1 MIITLLSDF
10 GNGDFLPGIAKGILL
25 KEMPGARIVDLS
37 HDISP
42 HHLLQGCYFLKSSL
56 PYFPEKTVHLSLID
70 WFVQNVENYLLAVVE
85 GQVVISA
92 DNGLLPLAFG
102 RKAEAVYALAI
113 QGRNFTEWLNGIAR
127 FLKSWQEEDYSRQ
140 GLSPTKARES
150 SLPFEPYIEDNS
162 IACQII
168 HVDRFGNVVL
178 NLQQSMFEAER
189 KGRSFSINFS
199 RHNALEQISQHYSDV
214 PEGEK
219 LCLFNAG
226 GFMEIAVNHGSA
238 AQLFGLSLTRQEQLV
253 YNKIKIVFS

>member
-10 GNGDFLPGIAKGILL
+10 GSGDFLPGIAKGILL
-25 KEMPGARIVDLS
+25 KALPEATIVDLS
-37 HDISP
+37 HDIMP

-70 WFVQNVENYLLAVVE
+70 LFVKSAQNYLLAVVD
-85 GQVVISA
+85 GQFIISA
-92 DNGLLPLAFG
+92 DNGLLPLAFDRNAG
-102 RKAEAVYALAI
+102 AVYALTV
-113 QGRNFTEWLNGIAR
+113 QGQNFTEWLSAIGS
-127 FLKSWQEEDYSRQ
+127 FLKSWQENSYSCQ
-140 GLSPTKARES
+140 ELTPATVRES
-150 SLPFEPYIEDNS
+150 ALPFEPYIEDNN
-162 IACQII
+162 IVCQII

-178 NLQQSMFEAER
+178 NLQQATFDAER
-189 KGRSFSINFS
+189 KGRMFSINFS
-199 RHNALEQISQHYSDV
+199 RYNAIEQISRHYSDV